1 MDLLVNRAVESFSHS
16 FQNGAAGK
24 PNRLETLQTALESS
38 YSQTPEAQ
46 TVNYARLG
54 NIAEAA
60 VGLGDKYQKVWAE
73 CLDTSMRDEVYLF
86 SKKAG
91 FPWSEADY
99 DLPILNLILSV
110 LPKDN
115 LSFGQDSTFLRKVP
129 LAIAVNYAQ
138 ENAFSRRADV
148 TILEA
153 NLEIGRASCRERVF

>member
-1 MDLLVNRAVESFSHS
+1 M
-16 FQNGAAGK
+16 
-24 PNRLETLQTALESS
+24 
-38 YSQTPEAQ
+38 
-46 TVNYARLG
+46 
-54 NIAEAA
+54 
-60 VGLGDKYQKVWAE
+60 
-73 CLDTSMRDEVYLF
+73 LF
-86 SKKAG
+86 RS
-91 FPWSEADY
+91 SEADY

-153 NLEIGRASCRERVF
+153 NLDPQREAQALEATWALWAKAEPGELYCDAATALEAGAQL